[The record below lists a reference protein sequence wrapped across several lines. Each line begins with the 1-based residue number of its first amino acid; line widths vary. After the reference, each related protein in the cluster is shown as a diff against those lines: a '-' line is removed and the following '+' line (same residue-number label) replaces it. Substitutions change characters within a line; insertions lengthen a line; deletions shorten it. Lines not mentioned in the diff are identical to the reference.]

1 MKGLKYNAVYRFTVI
16 VSMVI
21 KFIFQIYLFHLK
33 TAIWDRQAKKRWNK
47 LLEEMAK
54 EYRVTAEKLGGVL
67 IKVGQFLSSRT
78 DFMPDVFINEM
89 SGLVDHVPPMPY
101 EYAKGLLQKE
111 WGADLGTHLKAI
123 KRESVASA
131 SIGEVYVGVLK
142 DGTDVAIKVR
152 RYRIEEIFHKDFIA
166 LRMVFWIIKVLTA
179 FGKKLDLKALFRE
192 FITVMDRE
200 LDFEKELEFGKFF
213 KERFKENKN
222 IHIPTYYEDLCTD
235 KVLVME
241 WIEGAKITD
250 TAFMK
255 QHHIDVEQTTKTVFD
270 FFMDQFLHAG
280 KFHADPHA
288 GNIII
293 QEDGRVGIIDFGMVG
308 EIKQKDVDHFKLFI
322 QGFILENYDMVVE
335 ALTKMN
341 FVLPKAD
348 KRKLKKV
355 IEEATEKYS
364 NGMLKEFDGNAME
377 LIDEELDVVMK
388 DDAIQLPAEYAYLL
402 RAISIVAGIIFA
414 INPNINIIKWA
425 KPKIK
430 NWFGTKSIAESV
442 AKQYVKNATEPILA
456 YPRALLTWLESG
468 EKDRQWDKEKH
479 FINMKHQYYL
489 LLEITSFI
497 MVIVGFSISAYSI
510 NNSLEIM
517 KWVGFIVTGIFTVI
531 FSIILLIHHRFIRKR
546 RNGG

>member
-33 TAIWDRQAKKRWNK
+33 TAIWDRKAKKRWNI
-47 LLEEMAK
+47 LLEKMAR
-54 EYRVTAEKLGGVL
+54 EYRMTAEKLGGVL

-89 SGLVDHVPPMPY
+89 AGLVDHVPPMPY

-111 WGADLGTHLKAI
+111 WGTNLGTHLKALR
-123 KRESVASA
+123 KESVASA
-131 SIGEVYVGVLK
+131 SIGEVYRGVLR

-152 RYRIEEIFHKDFIA
+152 RYRIEEIFHKDFVA
-166 LRMVFWIIKVLTA
+166 LRMVFWIIKVFTA
-179 FGKKLDLKALFRE
+179 FGKKADLKALYRE

-200 LDFEKELEFGKFF
+200 LDFEQELEFSKFF
-213 KERFKENKN
+213 KEQFKENKN
-222 IHIPTYYEDLCTD
+222 IHIPTYYEALCTD

-241 WIEGAKITD
+241 WINGAKITD

-255 QHHIDVEQTTKTVFD
+255 QHCIDVEQTTKVVFD
-270 FFMDQFLHAG
+270 FYMDQFLHAG

-288 GNIII
+288 GNIMI

-308 EIKQKDVDHFKLFI
+308 EIKQKDIENFKLFV

-335 ALTKMN
+335 ALCKMN

-348 KRKLKKV
+348 KRKLKKA

-364 NGMLKEFDGNAME
+364 NGLLKDFDGNVME
-377 LIDEELDVVMK
+377 LINEEMDVVMK
-388 DDAIQLPAEYAYLL
+388 DDAIQLPADYAYLL

-430 NWFGTKSIAESV
+430 DWFGTKSIAESV

-468 EKDRQWDKEKH
+468 EKDRKWDKEKH
-479 FINMKHQYYL
+479 FIDLKHHYYL

-497 MVIVGFSISAYSI
+497 MVIVGFSICAYSI
-510 NNSLEIM
+510 NNGLEKLEWI
-517 KWVGFIVTGIFTVI
+517 GFIVTGIFTLI
-531 FSIILLIHHRFIRKR
+531 FSVILIFHYRFIRKKR
-546 RNGG
+546 